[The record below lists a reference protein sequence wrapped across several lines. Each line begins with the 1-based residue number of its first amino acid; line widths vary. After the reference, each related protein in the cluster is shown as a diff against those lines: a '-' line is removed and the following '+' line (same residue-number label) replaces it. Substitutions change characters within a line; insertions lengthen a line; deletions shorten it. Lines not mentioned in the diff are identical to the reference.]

1 MLSDW
6 FVAIINPEN
15 TFYFRWLILNFS
27 PETITVVYFVVDFVG
42 HFVGHFLI
50 IERLN
55 LSRKMVE
62 NVQGHY
68 FFYANSKYEN

>member
-6 FVAIINPEN
+6 LVAIINPEN
-15 TFYFRWLILNFS
+15 TFYFRLLILDFS
-27 PETITVVYFVVDFVG
+27 PETITVVYFVVYFVVG
-42 HFVGHFLI
+42 HFR

-68 FFYANSKYEN
+68 FFYANSKYENKT